1 MLKILLISGHGAGDP
16 GACSSYGI
24 ESNETRRVVN
34 RLKQLLAN
42 YMTVTV
48 YPQDRNCYADVVNGT
63 VQVNMSAFDYV
74 FEVHF
79 NSGVAAAHGTEIWVT
94 PQESSTKVEQG
105 IVNNVAALGFT
116 NRGVKSEQL
125 AVINY
130 AKRQG
135 VSSALIETCFISNQS
150 DMQTY
155 NAKFDK
161 VCEAI
166 AKGIVEGFDIKYVV
180 ANNTTTQP
188 NKIDYKGDDVMFNE
202 GFYLKKYPDVAE
214 AVKKGSFTSGY
225 EHYKKYGQKEKRL
238 PVPPM
243 PTEFNEAEYL
253 ELNPDVAKAVKD
265 GSFVSG
271 AHHYLIYGWE
281 EKQRKVCKAKD
292 AKLQELEDKINKIK
306 ELVK

>member
-1 MLKILLISGHGAGDP
+1 MLKILLISGHGADDP
-16 GACSSYGI
+16 GACSNYGI
-24 ESNETRRVVN
+24 ERDETRKVVN

-63 VQVNMSAFDYV
+63 VQVNMSTFDYV

-79 NSGVAAAHGTEIWVT
+79 NSGVAEAHGTEIWVT
-94 PQESSTKVEQG
+94 PQEDSTKVEQG
-105 IVNNVAALGFT
+105 IVNKVAALGFT
-116 NRGVKSEQL
+116 NRGVKSEQF
-125 AVINY
+125 AVISY

-155 NAKFDK
+155 NSKFEQ
-161 VCEAI
+161 VCQAM
-166 AKGIVEGFDIKYVV
+166 ANGILEGYGIPYKS
-180 ANNTTTQP
+180 TIQQTIT
-188 NKIDYKGDDVMFNE
+188 KIDYKGDDVMFNE
-202 GFYLKKYPDVAE
+202 GFYLKKYPDVAA

>member
-1 MLKILLISGHGAGDP
+1 MLKILLISGHGADDP
-16 GACSSYGI
+16 GACSNYGI
-24 ESNETRRVVN
+24 ERDETRRVVN

-79 NSGVAAAHGTEIWVT
+79 NSGVPEAHGTEIWVT
-94 PQESSTKVEQG
+94 PQEDSTKVEQG
-105 IVNNVAALGFT
+105 IVNKVAALGFT
-116 NRGVKSEQL
+116 NRGVKSEQF

-155 NAKFDK
+155 NSKFEQ
-161 VCEAI
+161 VCQAM
-166 AKGIVEGFDIKYVV
+166 ANGILEGFGIPYKS
-180 ANNTTTQP
+180 TIQQTIT
-188 NKIDYKGDDVMFNE
+188 KIDYKGDDVMFNE
-202 GFYLKKYPDVAE
+202 GFYLKKYPDVAA
-214 AVKKGSFTSGY
+214 AVKKGAFTSGY
-225 EHYKKYGQKEKRL
+225 DHYKKYGQKEKRL

-271 AHHYLIYGWE
+271 AHHYMIYGWE
-281 EKQRKVCKAKD
+281 EKQRKVCKAKY

>member
-1 MLKILLISGHGAGDP
+1 MLKILLISGHGADDP
-16 GACSSYGI
+16 GACSNYGI
-24 ESNETRRVVN
+24 ERDETRRVVN

-79 NSGVAAAHGTEIWVT
+79 NSGVPEAHGTEIWVT
-94 PQESSTKVEQG
+94 PQEDSTKVEQG
-105 IVNNVAALGFT
+105 IVNKVAALGFT
-116 NRGVKSEQL
+116 NRGVKSEQF
-125 AVINY
+125 AVISY

-155 NAKFDK
+155 NSKFEQ
-161 VCEAI
+161 VCQAM
-166 AKGIVEGFDIKYVV
+166 ANGILEGFEIPYKS
-180 ANNTTTQP
+180 TIQQTIT
-188 NKIDYKGDDVMFNE
+188 KIDYKGDDVMFNE
-202 GFYLKKYPDVAE
+202 GFYLKKYPDVAA
-214 AVKKGSFTSGY
+214 AVKKGAFTSGY
-225 EHYKKYGQKEKRL
+225 DHYKKYGQKEKRL

-271 AHHYLIYGWE
+271 AHHYMIYGWE

>member
-1 MLKILLISGHGAGDP
+1 MLKILLISGHGADDP
-16 GACSSYGI
+16 GACSNYGI
-24 ESNETRRVVN
+24 ERDETRKVVN

-79 NSGVAAAHGTEIWVT
+79 NSGVSKAHGTEIWVT
-94 PQESSTKVEQG
+94 PQEDSTKVEQV
-105 IVNNVAALGFT
+105 IVNKVADLGFT
-116 NRGVKSEQL
+116 NRGVKSEQF
-125 AVINY
+125 AVISY

-155 NAKFDK
+155 NSKFEQ
-161 VCEAI
+161 VCQAM
-166 AKGIVEGFDIKYVV
+166 ANGILEGFGIPYKS
-180 ANNTTTQP
+180 TIQQTIT
-188 NKIDYKGDDVMFNE
+188 KIDYKGDDVMFNE
-202 GFYLKKYPDVAE
+202 GFYLKKYPDVAA
-214 AVKKGSFTSGY
+214 AVKKGVFTSGY
-225 EHYKKYGQKEKRL
+225 DHYKKYGQKEKRL

-271 AHHYLIYGWE
+271 AHHYMIYGWE
-281 EKQRKVCKAKD
+281 EKQRKVCKAKY

>member
-1 MLKILLISGHGAGDP
+1 MLKILLISGHGADDP
-16 GACSSYGI
+16 GACSNYGI
-24 ESNETRRVVN
+24 ERDETRKVVN

-63 VQVNMSAFDYV
+63 VQVNMSTFDYV

-79 NSGVAAAHGTEIWVT
+79 NSGVAEAHGTEIWVT
-94 PQESSTKVEQG
+94 PQENSTKVEQG
-105 IVNNVAALGFT
+105 IVSKVAALGFT
-116 NRGVKSEQL
+116 NRGVKSEQF
-125 AVINY
+125 AVISY

-155 NAKFDK
+155 NSKFEQ
-161 VCEAI
+161 VCQAM
-166 AKGIVEGFDIKYVV
+166 ANGILEGYGIPYKS
-180 ANNTTTQP
+180 TIQQTIT
-188 NKIDYKGDDVMFNE
+188 KIDYKGDDVMFNE
-202 GFYLKKYPDVAE
+202 GFYLKKYPDVAA
-214 AVKKGSFTSGY
+214 AVKKGAFTSGY
-225 EHYKKYGQKEKRL
+225 DHYKKYGQKEKRL

-271 AHHYLIYGWE
+271 AHHYMIYGWE
-281 EKQRKVCKAKD
+281 EKQRKVCKAKY